1 MFVGTATT
9 LIQAPIIAMFFVTI
23 FTLVLLVMQK
33 RVKPFREAPGE
44 AGHWSSP
51 NKMAE
56 LGYICQLVILMVG
69 LVAILGAP
77 LGDAFSLVLALP
89 ALVAL
94 AIPITL
100 TVIILRGVDVGGE
113 EATGVQVSEPHDET
127 AVSETDDSA
136 TIEDPVV
143 AVENPAIKTE

>member
-9 LIQAPIIAMFFVTI
+9 LIQSPIIAMFFVTI
-23 FTLVLLVMQK
+23 FTLVLLVMQN
-33 RVKPFREAPGE
+33 RVKPFCEAPEE

-77 LGDAFSLVLALP
+77 LGDALSLVLALP
-89 ALVAL
+89 ALAAL
-94 AIPITL
+94 VIPITL
-100 TVIILRGVDVGGE
+100 TVIIIRGVDVGGE
-113 EATGVQVSEPHDET
+113 EATGVQVSEPDET
-127 AVSETDDSA
+127 AVGDTDDSA
-136 TIEDPVV
+136 TIEDPDV
-143 AVENPAIKTE
+143 AVENPAVKTE